1 MSHTPK
7 HFDQF
12 FRRLGRR
19 RFVKGSFRVLRYLFL
34 FLFILLVIGW
44 FVLQHDK
51 VQNYLLTEV
60 TTYLSEELET
70 KVEAKRIDYSF
81 FDKLVLEG
89 FYVQDHRGDTLLYS
103 RKLKAS
109 FDLNLL
115 KIIRKNYDIKDVY
128 LTDARLK
135 IFRDSA
141 QQFNNLDLILQKIVK
156 ENKAENQEE
165 STPPILSVDH
175 LYLDNIHF
183 IQDDRVKGMEM
194 MAFLEK
200 GTIDVKNL
208 DLENKLIEIEGVD
221 LKTPNFTMIEKQGF
235 PYVSP
240 EISASADTEEKET
253 TETEEAE
260 KKFQIAINKIGIS
273 DGRFKRDNLKKA
285 NAPEKIEGQ
294 VDFNHL
300 TLSDIQVDIKDFM
313 MKDGEVEASVDHLSA
328 DDQSGFV
335 LSKLSIKNA
344 KITDR
349 KIALYGMDLRT
360 PYSHL
365 HDTLIFS
372 FRSMADFKKFP
383 DKVLLQTKFN
393 DSRIA
398 LRDIMAF
405 AKDLKNNDFFAKNA
419 DQVVE
424 IDGDLRGKINSLKGK
439 NLTIKLGNT
448 TRIEG
453 NFSSR
458 NLTKK
463 TEAFLDF
470 KLKNLESDM
479 QTLRLLI
486 PGFNP
491 PDNFDKVG
499 KFNFNGNFL
508 GFFIDFVANGNLQ
521 TELGAANTNMR
532 MNLRK
537 GRRMAEYS
545 GSLSLEDF
553 DLGAWTGNKELGR
566 VSMNTSVENGQGLV
580 LETINAEIGGTI
592 SSIRFKD
599 YNYENIILDGD
610 LKRQFFDGK
619 LSIRDDNIDLNFDG
633 AVDFT
638 DSIPQF
644 DFSAQIEK
652 LDIKTLN
659 LSSQDLVLRGD
670 TKIRMN
676 GSAISNIQGDLILRD
691 FSILKNGVDSFH
703 MDSLTVFTE
712 LFPQDRRS
720 FSVASDIL
728 DLELDGRFEIDQ
740 VPNAL
745 IGYVHSN
752 YADLAE
758 RFNLKGGDKEI
769 EDTNFKFD
777 LALRNSLNWTKLIDP
792 KLDTLENITA
802 AGYFD
807 NVRDSVY
814 LELSIPKVK
823 YNNLVFDDVL
833 FDLDGKKSF
842 SDLHFEIY
850 HSDINGQNFEPIE
863 LTGELSGDTLFFE
876 VISTNFTSVFDDLKL
891 NGQLFPLPEEH
902 YQISF
907 FPSNLVV
914 VKQNWSI
921 ESDNYIRFGK
931 NYIETNNFEL
941 QSGKKRISINSIDQK
956 GLSLGLDN
964 ISLGLIDDWWDF
976 KEMDFSKTID
986 IELSAGDI
994 FKQTDFNLTALA
1006 DTFEVN
1012 GDDWGQLSLAASLE
1026 DLTASTDVYMSITKG
1041 DEQLIVKGDLS
1052 PFKKQGRTFENDF
1065 NFETSIKNYPLSIA
1079 EYFIAN
1085 IISQTTGSFD
1095 SRVALNG
1102 KFKKPNINGNIR
1114 IYDASLRIN
1123 YTNTRY
1129 DIPDSYTT
1137 INNKI
1142 FDVSGNYLVDSLGN
1156 RANLSGGF
1164 LHDHL
1169 KNWRIGASISSDKF
1183 LFLNTTKEDNPIYY
1197 GTGIGSGS
1205 VSFNGPF
1212 KQIDIDINAK
1222 TGNGTTVVIPV
1233 TGASKADE
1241 VKFIEYIEEEK
1252 MVESA
1257 ADRRRTE
1264 LRGVTVDMNIEMTED
1279 ALAQLVFDEKAGD
1292 IMQGRGNGNIKF
1304 SVDRLGEIEMYGNY
1318 EIAQGE
1324 YLFTLLNVVNKP
1336 FVVTEGGT
1344 IRWDGDP
1351 YNAIIDIEAEYT
1363 GLNTSLTNFISEY
1376 LNGVNPG
1383 DLETEARKSQSV
1395 LLKMFLNGQLQQ
1407 PDINFDISFPG
1418 LQGQLQNVADSKLR
1432 IIRQDQGELNRQ
1444 VFGLLVIGSFL
1455 PSGNSSGLTGRGDLI
1470 GRNTISELLSN
1481 QLSIHL
1487 TRLLSEVFT
1496 DVGFI
1501 SGVDF
1506 NINYNVYDNELS
1518 TVGQGGL
1525 PRTGRA
1531 LQLRQSLDLFNDR
1544 LTVEVGGNVDWGNNL
1559 VGTTNS
1565 AFLAGDVVIEYAVT
1579 QDRRFKVRAYS
1590 LTDAAILG
1598 GRRNKLGVGLSWRR
1612 EFDNKNI
1619 GDFFSKMKKDAKES
1633 QKKSNSKTED

>member
-1 MSHTPK
+1 MSHTTN

-12 FRRLGRR
+12 FRGLGRR
-19 RFVKGSFRVLRYLFL
+19 RFLKGTFRILRYLFL

-44 FVLQHDK
+44 FVIQQDK
-51 VQNYLLTEV
+51 VQNYLLTKV
-60 TTYLSEELET
+60 TSYLSEELDT
-70 KVEAKRIDYSF
+70 KVEIDRVDYSL

-89 FYVQDHRGDTLLYS
+89 FYVEDHAGDTLLYS
-103 RKLKAS
+103 RELKAS
-109 FDLNLL
+109 FDLNLIKL
-115 KIIRKNYDIKDVY
+115 IRKDYDIKDVY
-128 LTDARLK
+128 LNDARLK

-141 QQFNNLDLILQKIVK
+141 QQYNNLSLLL
-156 ENKAENQEE
+156 NKFSNEE
-165 STPPILSVDH
+165 KVTSNKKGRPTFLSVENI
-175 LYLDNIHF
+175 YLDKINF

-194 MAFLEK
+194 IAFLEK
-200 GTIDVKNL
+200 GSIDVKNL
-208 DLENKLIEIEGVD
+208 DLASKIIEIEGID
-221 LKTPNFTMIEKQGF
+221 LKKPNFSMIEKQGF
-235 PYVSP
+235 PYSP
-240 EISASADTEEKET
+240 PKET
-253 TETEEAE
+253 ASVATSDSAPKQAEEGSQD
-260 KKFQIAINKIGIS
+260 FQFSINNFSLS
-273 DGRFKRDNLKKA
+273 DGRFKRQNLKKV
-285 NAPEKIEGQ
+285 NTQEEMEGQ
-294 VDFNHL
+294 VDFNNL
-300 TLSDIQVDIKDFM
+300 TLTDIQMDVSDLIL
-313 MKDGEVEASVDHLSA
+313 KDGAVEASVNHLSA
-328 DDQSGFV
+328 DEKSGFV
-335 LSKLSIKNA
+335 LSQLSVKNA
-344 KITDR
+344 KVSDR
-349 KIALYGMDLRT
+349 KIALYGMDLKT

-365 HDTLIFS
+365 HDTLVFS
-372 FRSMADFKKFP
+372 FRSLDDFKEFP
-383 DKVLLQTKFN
+383 DKVLIQTKFN
-393 DSRIA
+393 DSQVA

-405 AKDLKNNDFFAKNA
+405 AKNLKNNDFFAQNA

-424 IDGDLRGKINSLKGK
+424 IDGDLQGRINTLKGK

-453 NFSSR
+453 DFSSR

-479 QTLRLLI
+479 ETLRLLI

-491 PDNFDKVG
+491 PENFDKVG

-508 GFFIDFVANGNLQ
+508 GFFIDFVADGNLQ
-521 TELGAANTNMR
+521 TELGAANTDMR

-537 GRRMAEYS
+537 GRELAEYS
-545 GSLSLEDF
+545 GNLSLIDF

-566 VSMNTSVENGQGLV
+566 VNLNTSVENGQGLV

-592 SSIRFKD
+592 SSISFKG
-599 YNYENIILDGD
+599 YNYENIKLDGD
-610 LKRQFFDGK
+610 LKNQFFDGK
-619 LSIRDDNIDLNFDG
+619 LTIRDENIDLNFDG
-633 AVDFT
+633 AVDLT

-644 DFSAQIEK
+644 DFSAQVAK
-652 LDIKTLN
+652 LDIKKLN
-659 LSSQDLVLRGD
+659 LSSQDLVLYGD
-670 TKIRMN
+670 TKIEMN
-676 GSAISNIQGDLILRD
+676 GSSLSNIQGDLVLRD

-703 MDSLTVFTE
+703 LDSLTVFTE
-712 LFPQDRRS
+712 LFPQGRRS
-720 FSVASDIL
+720 FSIASDIL

-745 IGYVHSN
+745 LGYVHSN
-752 YADLAE
+752 YSDLAE
-758 RFNLKGGDKEI
+758 RFKIKGGDKEI

-802 AGYFD
+802 SGYFD
-807 NVRDSVY
+807 NVRDSIF
-814 LELSIPKVK
+814 LELSVPKFRYDK
-823 YNNLVFDDVL
+823 LVFDDVL

-842 SDLHFEIY
+842 SDIHFEIY

-876 VISTNFTSVFDDLKL
+876 AVSTNFTSVLDDLKL
-891 NGQLFPLPEEH
+891 NGQIFPLPEEN

-914 VKQNWSI
+914 VKQNWAI
-921 ESDNYIRFGK
+921 EEDNYIRFGK
-931 NYIETNNFEL
+931 NFIETNNFEL
-941 QSGKKRISINSIDQK
+941 ESGEKRISINSIDQK
-956 GLSLGLDN
+956 GLSLGLEN
-964 ISLGLIDDWWDF
+964 ISLSLIDDWWDF
-976 KEMDFSKTID
+976 DKMDFSQTID

-994 FKQTDFNLTALA
+994 FKQKDFNLTALA

-1012 GDDWGQLSLAASLE
+1012 GDDWGQLSLTASLDE
-1026 DLTASTDVYMSITKG
+1026 LTASTDVYMSITKG
-1041 DEQLIVKGDLS
+1041 DEQLILNGDLS
-1052 PFKKQGRTFENDF
+1052 PFKKEGRTFENDF
-1065 NFETSIKNYPLSIA
+1065 NFKTSIQNYPLSIA
-1079 EYFIAN
+1079 EYFISN
-1085 IISQTTGSFD
+1085 IISQTVGSFD

-1156 RANLSGGF
+1156 RALLSGGF

-1169 KNWRIGASISSDKF
+1169 KDWRIGASIASDKF

-1205 VSFNGPF
+1205 VSFDGPF
-1212 KQIDIDINAK
+1212 KQIDIDIQAT

-1233 TGASKADE
+1233 TGASNAGE
-1241 VKFIEYIEEEK
+1241 VKYIEYIEEEK
-1252 MVESA
+1252 IEESA
-1257 ADRRRTE
+1257 ADRRRSE
-1264 LRGVTVDMNIEMTED
+1264 LRGVAVTMNIDMTEE
-1279 ALAQLVFDEKAGD
+1279 ALAKLVFDEKAGD
-1292 IMQGRGNGNIKF
+1292 IMEGRGNGNITF
-1304 SVDRLGEIEMYGNY
+1304 SVDRLGKISMYGDY
-1318 EIAQGE
+1318 EIVQGE

-1336 FVVTEGGT
+1336 FVVKEGGK

-1351 YNAIIDIEAEYT
+1351 YNAIIDIEAEYS

-1376 LNGVNPG
+1376 INGADPG
-1383 DLETEARKSQSV
+1383 ELGREARKSQSV

-1407 PDINFDISFPG
+1407 PEINFDISFPD
-1418 LQGQLQNVADSKLR
+1418 LQGQLQNVADTKLR

-1455 PSGNSSGLTGRGDLI
+1455 PSGNSSGLAGRGDLI
-1470 GRNTISELLSN
+1470 GRNTLSELLSN

-1487 TRLLSEVFT
+1487 TQLLSEVYT

-1506 NINYNVYDNELS
+1506 NINYNVYDNESQDLGNLS
-1518 TVGQGGL
+1518 
-1525 PRTGRA
+1525 RSTGRA
-1531 LQLRQSLDLFNDR
+1531 LELRHSLDLFDDR
-1544 LTVEVGGNVDWGNNL
+1544 LSVEVGGNIDWGSSNL
-1559 VGTTNS
+1559 VGNSNS
-1565 AFLAGDVVIEYAVT
+1565 AFLAGDVVIEYAIT
-1579 QDRRFKVRAYS
+1579 RDRRFKVRAYQ
-1590 LTDAAILG
+1590 LTDAAIVG
-1598 GRRNKLGVGLSWRR
+1598 GRRNKRGFGLSWRR
-1612 EFDNKNI
+1612 EFDKINI
-1619 GDFFSKMKKDAKES
+1619 GEFFSKMKKDAKEN
-1633 QKKSNSKTED
+1633 QKKSSSKKGN